1 MVSKKKPLQS
11 EYFTN
16 NPAVAAMLDKVRK
29 IAETALPV
37 LITGETGSG
46 KTELARYIH
55 FQSSRKQEPFV
66 HINCAAIPEHLI
78 EAELFGVIK
87 GAFTGAYK
95 DNAGKFF
102 TAKKGTILLDEIGEI
117 PMHLQAKLLKVVD
130 EKEYY
135 PVGSAISEKIH
146 ARIIA
151 ATNTDITRA
160 VKDRKFR
167 RDLYFRLNTF
177 ELYLPPLRDRTEDIT
192 LFFNLFIKR
201 YAEQKKTAIPEINTL
216 VYDVLAHY
224 TWPGNIREV
233 QNVVEVLMISGK
245 KTIEVSDLPLAMF
258 DSAES
263 VLVSG
268 ASEFKTLDEIK
279 KDYTKYIYK
288 ISENNKK
295 QTARILKADI
305 KTVRRL
311 LK

>member
-1 MVSKKKPLQS
+1 MVLSKKTQQN
-11 EYFTN
+11 EYFSKS
-16 NPAVAAMLDKVRK
+16 PVVAAMLEKVRK
-29 IAETALPV
+29 IAETPLPV

-55 FQSSRKQEPFV
+55 FQSSRKSEPFV
-66 HINCAAIPEHLI
+66 HINCAAIPENLL

-95 DNAGKFF
+95 DSEGKFF
-102 TAKKGTILLDEIGEI
+102 SAQKGTILLDEIGEI

-135 PVGSAISEKIH
+135 PVGGTLSKKID

-151 ATNTDITRA
+151 ATNTDINQA
-160 VKDRKFR
+160 VKERKFR

-177 ELYLPPLRDRTEDIT
+177 ELYLPPLRERKEDIA
-192 LFFNLFIKR
+192 LFFDLFIQR
-201 YAEQKKTAIPEINTL
+201 YAKRKKIAVPRINTL
-216 VYDVLAHY
+216 VYAALEHY
-224 TWPGNIREV
+224 IWPGNIREV

-245 KTIEVSDLPLAMF
+245 ETIEVSDLPSVMF

-263 VLVSG
+263 VLVLG
-268 ASEFKTLDEIK
+268 ASRYKTLEEIK

-295 QTARILKADI
+295 RTARILQANI

>member
-1 MVSKKKPLQS
+1 MVPKKKHQQS
-11 EYFTN
+11 GYYTN
-16 NPAVAAMLDKVRK
+16 NPLVAAMLDKVRK
-29 IAETALPV
+29 IAETPLPV

-55 FQSSRKQEPFV
+55 SQSSRKSEPFV
-66 HINCAAIPEHLI
+66 HINCAAIPEHLL

-102 TAKKGTILLDEIGEI
+102 TAKNGTILLDEIGEI

-135 PVGSAISEKIH
+135 PVGSAVSEKIN

-160 VKDRKFR
+160 VQERKFR
-167 RDLYFRLNTF
+167 HDLYFRLNTF
-177 ELYLPPLRDRTEDIT
+177 ELYLPPLRERREDIA

-201 YAEQKKTAIPEINTL
+201 YVEEKKMSFPEIDTL
-216 VYDVLAHY
+216 VYDVLTHY
-224 TWPGNIREV
+224 AWPGNIREV

-245 KTIEVSDLPLAMF
+245 QSIEVNDLPPAMF
-258 DSAES
+258 DTAES
-263 VLVSG
+263 VLVLG
-268 ASEFKTLDEIK
+268 ASQYKTLDEIK
-279 KDYTKYIYK
+279 KDYAKYIYK

-295 QTARILKADI
+295 QTARVLKADI